1 MSQKRSVSLKNPN
14 LDEMS
19 SDFLYH
25 LAVNVPDT
33 KNTADIKKQYGHIKV
48 VCLGGKDSRMLELAK
63 YINFNVYDG
72 NSGSDY
78 ERNLFEEGHRY
89 AGFMVGCVLCVS
101 HGVGSSTMS
110 VVLHE
115 LIKLVRYAECVD
127 PLFIRIG
134 TSGGLGIKPGTVVVA
149 NKGYNG
155 LLRSEYEIAILG
167 ERVARSAQFDERL
180 RKDLIAC
187 TEVADAEEQNAWD
200 IIEGNTMGTD
210 CFYEGQGRL
219 DGASCTK
226 AIGEPYTVD
235 DKLNFLKRC
244 HDECGIRNIEM
255 EAPMFAALTLHCGIR
270 AADVC
275 VTLLNRLEGDQVK
288 STKAQLKDFEERP
301 FKLVSR
307 FIRRYIINTA

>member
-1 MSQKRSVSLKNPN
+1 MTAKNFN
-14 LDEMS
+14 LAQMP
-19 SDFLYH
+19 SDYLYH
-25 LAVNVPDT
+25 LAVNIADT
-33 KNTADIKKQYGHIKV
+33 KNTADIRKKYGHIKV
-48 VCLGGKDSRMLELAK
+48 VCLGGKDTRMRELAK
-63 YINFNVYDG
+63 YIHENVYDG

-78 ERNLFEEGHRY
+78 QKDLFEEGHRY
-89 AGFMVGCVLCVS
+89 AGFMVGSVLCVS

-115 LIKLVRYAECVD
+115 LIKLVHYAGCDD

-134 TSGGLGIKPGTVVVA
+134 TSGGLGVSPGTVVVT

-167 ERVARSAQFDERL
+167 ERVVRPAYFDDRL
-180 RKDLIAC
+180 RKDLLAC
-187 TEVADAEEQNAWD
+187 AEAVDGEAEKIWKV
-200 IIEGNTMGTD
+200 IEGNTMGAE

-226 AIGEPYTVD
+226 VNGERYTLE

-244 HDECGIRNIEM
+244 HDECGIKNIEM
-255 EAPMFAALTLHCGIR
+255 EAPMFASLTLHCGIR

-288 STKAQLKDFEERP
+288 ATKAQLKDFEERP
-301 FKLVSR
+301 FVLVAR
-307 FIRRYIINTA
+307 FIKRHILSST

>member
-1 MSQKRSVSLKNPN
+1 MSLNGAYSTKNPN
-14 LDEMS
+14 LEQMT

-25 LAVNVPDT
+25 LAVNIPDT
-33 KNTADIKKQYGHIKV
+33 KNPTDIKNQFGHIKV
-48 VCLGGKDSRMLELAK
+48 VCLGGKDARMRELAK
-63 YINFNVYDG
+63 YIHENVYNG
-72 NSGSDY
+72 KSGSKY
-78 ERNLFEEGHRY
+78 EKDIFEDGHRY
-89 AGFMVGCVLCVS
+89 AGFIVGSVLCVS

-115 LIKLVRYAECVD
+115 LIKLVRYAKCVD

-134 TSGGLGIKPGTVVVA
+134 TSGGLGVKPGTVVVSR
-149 NKGYNG
+149 KGYNG
-155 LLRSEYEIAILG
+155 LLCSEYEIAILG
-167 ERVARSAQFDERL
+167 ERVSRPAYFDERL
-180 RKDLIAC
+180 RKDLL
-187 TEVADAEEQNAWD
+187 DAATSPDGGEENAFSV
-200 IIEGNTMGTD
+200 IEGNTMGTD

-219 DGASCTK
+219 DGASCMK
-226 AIGEPYTVD
+226 ANGEPYTKA

-275 VTLLNRLEGDQVK
+275 VTLLNRLEGDQVN

-301 FKLVSR
+301 FRLVAR
-307 FIRRYIINTA
+307 FIKRHILSST